1 MLKQGRDYSR
11 EREKALADG
20 LRDVASEL
28 RLVDPADYI
37 AFIRTE
43 QFGNLRNLVNSSTE
57 MFFKPGTI
65 SFGLSGEVDLPW
77 GCAPCIALDM
87 EFHHLNVSAYFRLV
101 LQSLQAG
108 IEISYVSFEG
118 GSDDPDKNTQRLIE
132 AIEDA
137 RLVPAT
143 RGLCD
148 GASASY
154 PRASYD
160 QPSYEDPSLLA

>member
-1 MLKQGRDYSR
+1 MLKQGKDYSR
-11 EREKALADG
+11 EREKALAEG
-20 LRDVASEL
+20 LRDVATEL
-28 RLVDPADYI
+28 RLIDPADFI

-65 SFGLSGEVDLPW
+65 TFGLSGEVDLPW
-77 GCAPCIALDM
+77 GCAPCISLDM

-101 LQSLQAG
+101 LRSLEAG

-118 GSDDPDKNTQRLIE
+118 GSKDPDKNTARLIE

-137 RLVPAT
+137 RIVPVSRSKRQNQQEAY
-143 RGLCD
+143 GV
-148 GASASY
+148 
-154 PRASYD
+154 
-160 QPSYEDPSLLA
+160 

>member
-1 MLKQGRDYSR
+1 MLKQGKDYSR

-28 RLVDPADYI
+28 RLVDPADFV

-43 QFGNLRNLVNSSTE
+43 QFGNIRTLVNSSTE

-65 SFGLSGEVDLPW
+65 CFGLSGEVDLPW
-77 GCAPCIALDM
+77 NCAPSIALDM

-101 LQSLQAG
+101 LEAFHAG
-108 IEISYVSFEG
+108 VDLSYVSFDG
-118 GSDDPDKNTQRLIE
+118 GSDDPDKNTLRLIE

-137 RLVPAT
+137 RIARSPRSSSAA
-143 RGLCD
+143 GAAAD
-148 GASASY
+148 GDA
-154 PRASYD
+154 
-160 QPSYEDPSLLA
+160 LF